1 MPRSFRLLPLLLG
14 AAFLGP
20 ATAAELRVGTA
31 TVDITPQLPV
41 ALDGQRRVRIATK
54 AETPLQAAVLAL
66 ESREGD
72 KSIDQAI
79 LVSCDLVAIRQGIL
93 EKVRAKAA
101 PLLPDFDLRKLV
113 LSATHTHT
121 APVTQDGKYDL
132 PEEGVLQ
139 PMAYVEW
146 LTQRLAEGA
155 AAAWRAR
162 RAGKVGW
169 GQSQAVVA
177 QNRRAT
183 YADGTAAM
191 YGPTNV
197 PHFRGIEGYEDHDV
211 DVLCFWDLEDRLLAT
226 AINVACPAQ
235 EIGGQSV
242 VHADFWHPVREKLRE
257 QHGRDLTVLTWT
269 GAGGDQVP
277 NLMYGKAADARMRKL
292 RGNQSRLDEIA
303 RRVLLAWDDAH
314 AAAAQEKQAS
324 VPFAH
329 HVGTLQLP
337 WRKVTILERAAAMQE
352 AAQYANDPKQRWN
365 YLWNQRVVDRFNAQK
380 DGSAGT
386 YEMELHAIRLGDVAL
401 ATNDFELFTDYGI
414 QIKGRSP
421 ALQTFILQ
429 LSGPGTYL
437 PTARAAA
444 GGGYS
449 AVIQSSHV
457 GPEGG
462 QVLVNGTVD
471 ALKALWPAP

>member
-1 MPRSFRLLPLLLG
+1 MQSAIRILSLLAG
-14 AAFLGP
+14 ALVLP
-20 ATAAELRVGTA
+20 SAAGELRFGTA
-31 TVDITPQLPV
+31 TIDITPTLPA
-41 ALDGQRRVRIATK
+41 ALDGQRQVRIATR
-54 AETPLQAAVLAL
+54 AETPLHASVLAL
-66 ESREGD
+66 EAGEGLD
-72 KSIDQAI
+72 DQAI

-93 EKVRAKAA
+93 DKVRAKLA
-101 PLLPDFDLRKLV
+101 PLLPGFDVRKLV

-121 APVTQDGKYDL
+121 APVTLDGKYDL
-132 PEEGVLQ
+132 PAEGVLQ
-139 PMAYVEW
+139 PSDYAEW

-155 AAAWRAR
+155 AKAWRGLR
-162 RAGKVGW
+162 PGRVGW

-211 DVLCFWDLEDRLLAT
+211 DVLCFWDMNDRLVAT
-226 AINVACPAQ
+226 AINIACPSQ
-235 EIGGQSV
+235 EVGGQSV
-242 VHADFWHPVREKLRE
+242 VHADFWHPVREQLRAR
-257 QHGRDLTVLTWT
+257 HGRDLTVLTWT

-277 NLMYGKAADARMRKL
+277 NLMYGKASDARMRRL
-292 RGNQSRLDEIA
+292 RGDLSRLDEIA
-303 RRVLLAWDDAH
+303 RRVVLAWEDAH
-314 AAAAQEKQAS
+314 AAAAQEKHAA

-337 WRKVTILERAAAMQE
+337 WRKVTILERSAAMQE
-352 AAQYANDPKQRWN
+352 AAKYADNPKQRWN

-380 DGSAGT
+380 AGDAGA

-437 PTARAAA
+437 PTARAVA

-449 AVIQSSHV
+449 AVIQSCQV

-471 ALKALWPAP
+471 ALRALWPAP